1 MVTAQ
6 FMTVAALSMAFM
18 ALLMNVVVWQY
29 ALGVVRAALDEGV
42 RIGSPAQ
49 ASAVDCQQAIDRV
62 FEELVSGPLGRE
74 IVTECAFVGNQVV
87 TTASGSLSSWFPLV
101 PDLSVNEQLI
111 AVKESDD

>member
-18 ALLMNVVVWQY
+18 VLLMNVVVWQY

-49 ASAVDCQQAIDRV
+49 ASAFDCQEAMDRV
-62 FEELVSGPLGRE
+62 LDELVGGPLGRE
-74 IVTECAFVGNQVV
+74 IVTACAFAGNQVI
-87 TTASGSLSSWFPLV
+87 TTASGSFSSWFPLV
-101 PDLSVNEQLI
+101 PDLAVNEQLI